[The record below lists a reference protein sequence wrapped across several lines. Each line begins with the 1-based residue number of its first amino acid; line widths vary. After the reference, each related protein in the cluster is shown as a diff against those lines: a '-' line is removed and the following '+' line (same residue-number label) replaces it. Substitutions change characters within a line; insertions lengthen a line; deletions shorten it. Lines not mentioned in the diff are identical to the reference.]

1 MEEDLNYNG
10 QTTTL
15 PRRRRWYTRLWSSC
29 LGCSCMKHQKKKKFV
44 VYHNGYDPVGPLQ
57 RAATV
62 GDLDTL
68 ERLIHSNE
76 HHVDESDRRG
86 RTSMHYACAH
96 NHPEAVILLLENE
109 SNINIQDDEGS
120 TPLIKATQQ
129 ENVDC
134 VSLLLSHNADPNL
147 IDLNGNTA
155 FHHAVSRGNIPIV
168 KMLLEHNVDFEAKN
182 RFGITPVEL
191 AAFNNKPEMVEFLET
206 NYANARAMLNRTSKK
221 RTEKRR
227 LTHVRFKNEDIVF
240 KDQRPL
246 SCAVRSPGRLKSILK
261 KPFQYETDSP
271 PSLKASEKITRRTA
285 VRSTKGDNVSY
296 TSFSKQD
303 HRNSGREAPAAI
315 DPVPST
321 TAADSGA
328 PDAIDT
334 TFSTSA
340 DEETTLVRDLDDK
353 LAPSQEAEV
362 FFDASESIAH
372 SDHCRTVVRAPDV
385 LLAPRMLLLLL
396 MPLIISNTS
405 PWFLIFLLAV
415 VTWMRNPFQQV
426 WHEENGHGPPTNKTD
441 EPVAAAAD
449 QYSLKKGSR
458 PTV

>member
-206 NYANARAMLNRTSKK
+206 NYANARAMLNR
-221 RTEKRR
+221 
-227 LTHVRFKNEDIVF
+227 
-240 KDQRPL
+240 
-246 SCAVRSPGRLKSILK
+246 
-261 KPFQYETDSP
+261 
-271 PSLKASEKITRRTA
+271 
-285 VRSTKGDNVSY
+285 STKGDNVSY

>member
-10 QTTTL
+10 QTTKL
-15 PRRRRWYTRLWSSC
+15 PRRRHWYTRLWSSC
-29 LGCSCMKHQKKKKFV
+29 LGCSCMKHQKKKIFV

-68 ERLIHSNE
+68 ERLIHSSE

-96 NHPEAVILLLENE
+96 NHPEAVILLLENA

-147 IDLNGNTA
+147 IDVNGNTA
-155 FHHAVSRGNIPIV
+155 FLHAVSRGNIPIV

-191 AAFNNKPEMVEFLET
+191 AAFNNKPEMVKFLET
-206 NYANARAMLNRTSKK
+206 YYANARAMLN
-221 RTEKRR
+221 
-227 LTHVRFKNEDIVF
+227 
-240 KDQRPL
+240 
-246 SCAVRSPGRLKSILK
+246 
-261 KPFQYETDSP
+261 
-271 PSLKASEKITRRTA
+271 
-285 VRSTKGDNVSY
+285 
-296 TSFSKQD
+296 
-303 HRNSGREAPAAI
+303 
-315 DPVPST
+315 
-321 TAADSGA
+321 
-328 PDAIDT
+328 
-334 TFSTSA
+334 
-340 DEETTLVRDLDDK
+340 
-353 LAPSQEAEV
+353 
-362 FFDASESIAH
+362 
-372 SDHCRTVVRAPDV
+372 RTVVRAPDV